1 MSSAILIA
9 AADLNKYLFRNH
21 ARVHKWTSRTLTY
34 QSLKREF
41 FVPGVVFQFNH
52 NEQTIPS
59 VGPVRL
65 QYETIYTLGMATTA
79 MSPQV
84 V

>member
-1 MSSAILIA
+1 MNFTDAHLSKSKTGI
-9 AADLNKYLFRNH
+9 FC
-21 ARVHKWTSRTLTY
+21 ARST
-34 QSLKREF
+34 
-41 FVPGVVFQFNH
+41 VFQFNH